1 MTQEPHEVMKIWDDN
16 PSLEDFLGFDAV
28 IAPIRSALATKHVDP
43 LTIGIQSPW
52 GGGKS
57 TLLELLE
64 KSLARDDEY
73 VVIRI
78 DPWQFDNHD
87 DVRGTL
93 IAEILDEIRNRFDDT
108 AGISDRV
115 TELLRRVSWSRVG
128 TVLGKG
134 LLTMQW
140 KPDELIDAFTP
151 QKRSSPDSM
160 TGFKDAFS
168 ELLKELPDTRRVVV
182 LVDDLDRC
190 LPAAVMATL
199 EAIKLFLAVPKTV
212 FVLAADQDMVRDAI
226 ASNLSSSRRNDAF
239 AGRYLEKIVQLPI
252 SLPRLA
258 PSDAEA
264 YIGLLLAKLDAPAAE
279 DLTSVVAHA
288 GRRRHAGKHP
298 LLAGWSA
305 ETNWRPSEENLALA
319 AQLRQGLAADR
330 LVNPRQI
337 KRFLNAYGVRSSIA
351 TARDVRVPPAVLMKM
366 LLLEDQHK
374 PSFEKLAGTPA
385 ADRKKLLK
393 AWEKWARGDSK
404 NPPSGIPE
412 TAREWAIAEPS
423 LADENL
429 GSYLNLAASLLNVR
443 TGGQVSDEIIGLVE
457 SLLGSSDS
465 VRSAALAEVLELTD
479 TDQAEAISALFGH
492 GRLLEDPNSMFVAA
506 ARWASA
512 KPDLGPIIAAGIR
525 EVWSRMT
532 PAAVVE
538 IWGSD
543 VPELRSLLDDI
554 SQDTTLEPGVVEAA
568 KMELEL

>member
-1 MTQEPHEVMKIWDDN
+1 MRIWDDN
-16 PSLEDFLGFDAV
+16 PSLDDLLGFDAV
-28 IAPIRSALATKHVDP
+28 IAPIRSALASEHVDP

-64 KSLARDDEY
+64 KSLAHDSQY

-93 IAEILDEIRNRFDDT
+93 IAEILDEIRNRFDTT
-108 AGISDRV
+108 AGVSDRV
-115 TELLRRVSWSRVG
+115 TELLKRVSWSRLG

-140 KPDELIDAFTP
+140 KPDELIEAFTP

-168 ELLKELPDTRRVVV
+168 ALLQELPGTRRVVV

-279 DLTSVVAHA
+279 DLAAVVAHA
-288 GRRRHAGKHP
+288 SKRRHEGKHP
-298 LLAGWSA
+298 LLAGWSIDA
-305 ETNWRPSEENLALA
+305 KWRPSEENLALA
-319 AQLRQGLAADR
+319 AQFRQGLTADR
-330 LVNPRQI
+330 LANPRQI
-337 KRFLNAYGVRSSIA
+337 KRFLNAYGVRASIA
-351 TARDVRVPPAVLMKM
+351 SARNVKIPPAVLIKM

-385 ADRKKLLK
+385 TDRRKLLN
-393 AWEKWARGDSK
+393 AWETWARGDSK

-412 TAREWAIAEPS
+412 TTRDWAIAEPS
-423 LADENL
+423 LTGENL
-429 GSYLNLAASLLNVR
+429 GSYLNLAASLLNVHA
-443 TGGQVSDEIIGLVE
+443 GGQVSDEIVGFVE
-457 SLLGSSDS
+457 SLLGSSDA
-465 VRSAALAEVLELTD
+465 VRNAALVQVLELTD
-479 TDQAEAISALFGH
+479 TDQSEAIAALFAH

-506 ARWASA
+506 ARWARA
-512 KPDLGPIIAAGIR
+512 KPDLGLVMAEGIR

-538 IWGSD
+538 IWGSE
-543 VPELRSLLDDI
+543 VAELQSLVTDI
-554 SQDTTLEPGVVEAA
+554 AQDTTLDPGIVEAA
-568 KMELEL
+568 KIELGQ